1 MVIIHGLNI
10 QHKIVLWY
18 VADFSDRKPINFT
31 TEYTG
36 EYMNF
41 KIIRMY
47 MTLYLYSP
55 ARGPLGSTM
64 RAQRV

>member
-1 MVIIHGLNI
+1 MVIIRGLNI
-10 QHKIVLWY
+10 QHKAVLWY

-41 KIIRMY
+41 RIIRMY
-47 MTLYLYSP
+47 MTLYSL
-55 ARGPLGSTM
+55 ARRPLG
-64 RAQRV
+64 RPCERV